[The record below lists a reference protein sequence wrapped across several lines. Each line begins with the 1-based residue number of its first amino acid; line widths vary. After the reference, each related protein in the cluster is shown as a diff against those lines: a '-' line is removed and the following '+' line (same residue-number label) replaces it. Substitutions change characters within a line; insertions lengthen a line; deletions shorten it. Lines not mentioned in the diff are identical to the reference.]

1 MPFESGS
8 ARGIWFHGHMS
19 VSDNPVVNETESRAM
34 PPWVVRSIVLFFV
47 GWTVMVCLWWI
58 AGRLSD
64 FAVLVVISLFL
75 SFALEPAVN
84 RLARRGMRRGVATGI
99 VFFAAFVLIGAFM
112 ALMATVVVDQATS
125 LVDEAPTYI
134 EDLTVWLEEQ
144 FDVQLDS
151 DSLAEGF
158 QEGGT
163 VRDIA
168 TGLAGNLVDVG
179 LTAVTVLFDVLTIT
193 LFTFYLVA
201 DGPKLRRV
209 VLSFLRPERQ
219 REVLRIWDLAIEKTG
234 GYIYSRTL
242 LAALSAGV
250 HGVAFT
256 LLDVPFPIPLA
267 LWVGLLSQ
275 FVPTVG
281 TYLAGILPVLIT
293 LAESPARTIPVLVV
307 IVLYQQF
314 ENYVLQPRITAQH
327 LDMHPAV
334 AFGSVIV
341 GAQLLGAAGAVLAIP
356 AAATGQSMVQ
366 LYTQRHDIV
375 EAVDES

>member
-1 MPFESGS
+1 
-8 ARGIWFHGHMS
+8 
-19 VSDNPVVNETESRAM
+19 M
-34 PPWVVRSIVLFFV
+34 PPWIGRAVILFFV
-47 GWTVMVCLWWI
+47 GWTAMVSVWWI
-58 AGRLSD
+58 AGQLSD

-84 RLARRGMRRGVATGI
+84 RLARRGMRRGVATGV
-99 VFFAAFVLIGAFM
+99 VFLAAILLFAAFM
-112 ALMATVVVDQATS
+112 ALMATVVVDQATN

-134 EDLTVWLEEQ
+134 EDLTVWLEDR

-158 QEGGT
+158 QEGGA

-168 TGLAGNLVDVG
+168 TGLAGNLVDAG
-179 LTAVTVLFDVLTIT
+179 LTAVTVLFDALTVV

-209 VLSFLRPERQ
+209 VLSFLRPGRQ
-219 REVLRIWDLAIEKTG
+219 KEVLRIWDLAIEKTG

-250 HGVAFT
+250 HGVVFT

-293 LAESPARTIPVLVV
+293 LAESPQRVIPVV
-307 IVLYQQF
+307 IVIVVYQQF

-334 AFGSVIV
+334 AFGAVIV

-356 AAATGQSMVQ
+356 AAATGQAMVQ
-366 LYTQRHDIV
+366 LYTQRHDII
-375 EAVDES
+375 ESLNET